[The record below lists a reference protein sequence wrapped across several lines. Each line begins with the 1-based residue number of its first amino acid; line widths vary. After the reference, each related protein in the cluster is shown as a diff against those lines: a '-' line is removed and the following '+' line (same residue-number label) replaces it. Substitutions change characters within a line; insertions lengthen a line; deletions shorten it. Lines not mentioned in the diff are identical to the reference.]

1 MDIWT
6 STTTPYAIDSADRL
20 PSLADFL
27 GELVGAACAEPEV
40 EGDVSMI
47 VSEIKVDLPIELNL
61 MQEQGAWQLDA
72 APPTQ
77 KIETTVMPVWHRVR
91 LRVSVDNG
99 ERSLDPVES

>member
-1 MDIWT
+1 MDV
-6 STTTPYAIDSADRL
+6 TTEILESDRL

-27 GELVGAACAEPEV
+27 SELASAASVDADSAGEET
-40 EGDVSMI
+40 I
-47 VSEIKVDLPIELNL
+47 WVSEIKVDLPIELNVL
-61 MQEQGAWQLDA
+61 QEQGVWQLDA

-91 LRVSVDNG
+91 LRVSVDHG